1 MNASRRMAVVYV
13 LLFGATGVSL
23 PFAGLWFREQGLSG
37 AEIGAL
43 LAAPTL
49 ARLVVGPALAVWAD
63 RFRLRRTPI
72 VILGLVAALAYGAA
86 GLVEG
91 FFLWLPIWFVAAS
104 AAAAMIPL
112 TDVLTL
118 RLGRRFD
125 FAFAPTRSA
134 GSLAFVVANV
144 VMGALLLRAPSDV
157 VIVWIAAASALTALA
172 AWRAPAEPV
181 RDRQPAGGDRF
192 AGLGVLLRDRT
203 FLTAIFAVGAVQGSH
218 GFYYAF
224 SAIEWKARGVSEQTT
239 GLLWAFSVAAEV
251 AWMWWIE
258 PLRRRRRVGP
268 GAILTLGVI
277 AGLVRWTAFAAAPP
291 EWMLWPLQAL
301 HALSFAAVFLA
312 GLEIV
317 ERLSAPEHQTS
328 AQTLSSA
335 LSSGLLIGL
344 ATAIAGPL
352 YDHFG
357 AWGYLAMSVM
367 ILVGAA
373 AAWTVRGRL
382 GPQPPAA

>member
-1 MNASRRMAVVYV
+1 MNASRRMAIVYV

-23 PFAGLWFREQGLSG
+23 PFAGLWFRDQGLSG
-37 AEIGAL
+37 AQIGIM

-72 VILGLVAALAYGAA
+72 AWLGLIAAAGYGLA

-91 FFLWLPIWFVAAS
+91 FALWLPLWFIAAS

-118 RLGRRFD
+118 RLGRKAG

-134 GSLAFVVANV
+134 GSVAFVVANV
-144 VMGALLLRAPSDV
+144 AMGALLLRASSDA
-157 VIVWIAAASALTALA
+157 VIVWIACASLLA
-172 AWRAPAEPV
+172 AAAAVAAPPEPV
-181 RDRQPAGGDRF
+181 SDQPGATGVDRF
-192 AGLGVLLRDRT
+192 AGLGALLKDRV
-203 FLTAIFAVGAVQGSH
+203 FLTAIVAVGAVQASH

-224 SAIEWKARGVSEQTT
+224 SAIEWKAQGVGEQTT
-239 GLLWAFSVAAEV
+239 GLLWGFSVVAEV

-258 PLRRRRRVGP
+258 PWRRRRGVGP
-268 GAILTLGVI
+268 GAILALGVV
-277 AGLVRWTAFAAAPP
+277 AGVVRWTAFAFSPA

-317 ERLSAPEHQTS
+317 ERLSPPAHQTA

-335 LSSGLLIGL
+335 LSSGVLIGL
-344 ATAIAGPL
+344 ATLTAGPL
-352 YDHFG
+352 YDRFG
-357 AWGYLAMSVM
+357 ALGYLSMSA
-367 ILVGAA
+367 LVLLGAA
-373 AAWTVRGRL
+373 AGWRVRDRL
-382 GPQPPAA
+382 RGQPAS